1 MRDEVGRT
9 IQEAMRKNA
18 EEIGVLR
25 SRLDELED
33 EQKDLSI
40 ALRALTPETTPTTD
54 GEEPGVIE
62 HTGKYRR
69 LWEYLRAQRT
79 DRVTL
84 TFTEIEDDVLGFP
97 LPPSSREHL
106 PHWYGYGGSAVARA
120 IRDAGWKA
128 TNVNLSRESV
138 VFIRQ

>member
-1 MRDEVGRT
+1 M
-9 IQEAMRKNA
+9 QKNA
-18 EEIGVLR
+18 EEIEMLR
-25 SRLDELED
+25 NRLGELEA
-33 EQKDLSI
+33 EQADLSN
-40 ALRALTPETTPTTD
+40 ALRALAPETTPSTD
-54 GEEPGVIE
+54 GEEVSMIE

-69 LWEYLRAQRT
+69 LWEYLRAQQA
-79 DRVTL
+79 DRVAL

-97 LPPSSREHL
+97 LPPSSRNHL

-128 TNVNLSRESV
+128 TDVNLSRESV